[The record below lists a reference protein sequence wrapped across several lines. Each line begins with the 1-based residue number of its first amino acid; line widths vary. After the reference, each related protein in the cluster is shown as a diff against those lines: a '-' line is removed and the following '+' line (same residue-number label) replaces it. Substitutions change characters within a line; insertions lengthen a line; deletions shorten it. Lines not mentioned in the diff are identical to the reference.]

1 MEINAVLEILKN
13 YGLPG
18 VVLIVFVYILL
29 KGRISF
35 EYPRPEKKR

>member
-1 MEINAVLEILKN
+1 MEINAVLEVLKN

-18 VVLIVFVYILL
+18 VVVIVFIYILV

-35 EYPRPEKKR
+35 EYPRSEKKR

>member
-1 MEINAVLEILKN
+1 MEINTILEILKN

-18 VVLIVFVYILL
+18 VVLLVFVYILL

-35 EYPRPEKKR
+35 EYPRSEKK